1 MKIIFENWRGYLNEA
16 VEVDPEYQEDVEKA
30 EKCETIGSII
40 KKVDAAQKAEKDKK
54 DLGRLKGY
62 SWNLAKRLAGI
73 LTAVVP
79 VLGGVVQAVDAAE
92 FLKSVRDDLKE
103 KKINWETVADFP
115 VLGTLTVDPELL
127 KIVQHDILDKID
139 DMYEEEVLRK
149 LNPDVCIDEIPTLND
164 FIRSKIAK
172 ETDQHVVIVDKSGT

>member
-1 MKIIFENWRGYLNEA
+1 MKNIFESWRGYLNEA

-62 SWNLAKRLAGI
+62 SWNLAKRLAGF
-73 LTAVVP
+73 VP

-103 KKINWETVADFP
+103 KKVNWETVEDFP
-115 VLGTLTVDPELL
+115 VLGALAVDPELL
-127 KIVQHDILDKID
+127 KIVDNDILEKLD

-172 ETDQHVVIVDKSGT
+172 ETDQHVVIVDKSGGLK